1 MVFYVVVFF
10 LMFILISL
18 YLGYFVLR
26 NGRLDIGI
34 KVKVKS
40 RRKEERYVLFKRF
53 KIMGFKKVF
62 YKCLYFYMFIIYMY
76 IFY

>member
-1 MVFYVVVFF
+1 MALHVVALL
-10 LMFILISL
+10 LMFTLISL
-18 YLGYFVLR
+18 YLGHFALR

-40 RRKEERYVLFKRF
+40 RRKEERHVLFKRF
-53 KIMGFKKVF
+53 KTMGFKKVS
-62 YKCLYFYMFIIYMY
+62 YKRLYSYMFIIHMY